1 MSFRVAILARSPELG
16 QVKTRLARQM
26 GPEKALKLHKAMLEL
41 MCFRLN
47 KWAPGA
53 ATLWVDDRPDHPF
66 IADLAGR
73 FGLPVRVQ
81 CTGNLGARI
90 AFALKSEL
98 ADTDAALVVG
108 ADCVGLTQGDL
119 QEASQALSSGSDL
132 AVGPASDGG
141 YYLLGLGRPLP
152 ALFANVNWG
161 TESVFRQTMDK
172 ASALGLRVARLT
184 TRPDIDRLE
193 DLEELDQKTLDL
205 LGLGSWLSCRRE
217 QS

>member
-1 MSFRVAILARSPELG
+1 MSFRVAVLARSPEFG
-16 QVKTRLARQM
+16 RVKTRLARQM

-41 MCFRLN
+41 MCSRLSR
-47 KWAPGA
+47 WAPGA
-53 ATLWVDDRPDHPF
+53 VTLWVDDHPEHPF
-66 IADLAGR
+66 VADLAAR
-73 FGLPVRVQ
+73 FDLPVRVQ

-90 AFALKSEL
+90 TFALKTEL
-98 ADTDAALVVG
+98 TGADAALVVG

-119 QEASQALSSGSDL
+119 QDASRALTSGSDL

-141 YYLLGLGRPLP
+141 YYLLGLGRPYP
-152 ALFANVNWG
+152 TLFANVNWG
-161 TESVFRQTMDK
+161 TETVFRQTIDK
-172 ASALGLRVARLT
+172 ASALGLRVAELT

-193 DLEELDQKTLDL
+193 DLELLDQQTLDL